1 MIKRFSSSPLP
12 FRGSKRYY
20 VRRFREVL
28 AQTQDIDT
36 VVDLFGGSGLL
47 SRVAKD
53 TMPNCRVIY
62 NDFDHYDERLANAAN
77 TNALLRSIAPLLAS
91 VPDNK
96 KVPTETKETILRMCA
111 EAEKKHPVDYITL
124 SGSLLFSGNWAQSYE
139 EMCKQTMY
147 NRMVKTDYNVTNY
160 LNGLEVTHCDYREL
174 FNAHK
179 ANKKALFLL
188 DPPYLQTEH
197 SAYKADTYW
206 QLKDYL
212 DVLALLDGTKYVLFT
227 SGKSQIIELCD
238 WINQSFGGKL
248 LKVAQKY
255 EQNSRI
261 NDFAAYKDIMIAK
274 L

>member
-1 MIKRFSSSPLP
+1 MNKRFSSSPLP

-20 VRRFREVL
+20 IKRFREVL
-28 AQTQDIDT
+28 TQANDIDT

-53 TMPNCRVIY
+53 MLPNCRVIY
-62 NDFDHYDERLANAAN
+62 NDFDHYDQRLANVAN
-77 TNALLRSIAPLLAS
+77 TNALLRSIAPLVAT

-96 KVPTETKETILRMCA
+96 KIPAETKKTILELCA
-111 EAEKKHPVDYITL
+111 KAEKKHAVDYITL

-139 EMCKQTMY
+139 QLSKQTMY
-147 NRMVKTDYNVTNY
+147 NRMVKTDYDVTNY
-160 LNGLEVTHCDYREL
+160 LQGLEVTHCDYREL
-174 FNAHK
+174 FEAHK
-179 ANKKALFLL
+179 ENKKALFLL

-212 DVLALLDGTKYVLFT
+212 DVLTLLDGTKYVLFT

-238 WINQSFGGKL
+238 WINKQFNASL
-248 LKVAQKY
+248 LKGAQKY